1 MNSSL
6 EWGDVLLRLGVAFVT
21 GLVIGLE
28 REQRGRAAGLRT
40 TTLVCVAA
48 AVGALLSH
56 LWFIDT
62 QVAGAFRLD
71 PGRLAAGI
79 LTGMGFLGAGTILRQ
94 GNAVRGLTT
103 AAMLWY
109 VTILGLAYGSG
120 YLALGLIGFGMVLV
134 IVYLLPP
141 VERRVNVERYAA
153 LALRTDLGALSN
165 EEARNRI
172 QSFGLRVMKVELE
185 YDAHNGQQE
194 MRYEV
199 EFTQRKPDE
208 VSSRLLQSLLETP
221 GVRMVRWS

>member
-1 MNSSL
+1 
-6 EWGDVLLRLGVAFVT
+6 
-21 GLVIGLE
+21 
-28 REQRGRAAGLRT
+28 
-40 TTLVCVAA
+40 
-48 AVGALLSH
+48 
-56 LWFIDT
+56 
-62 QVAGAFRLD
+62 
-71 PGRLAAGI
+71 
-79 LTGMGFLGAGTILRQ
+79 MGFLGAGTILRQ

-120 YLALGLIGFGMVLV
+120 YLALGLIGFGMALV
-134 IVYLLPP
+134 IVFLLPRI
-141 VERRVNVERYAA
+141 ECRVNVERYAA

-172 QSFGLRVMKVELE
+172 QSFGLRVLKVELE
-185 YDAHNGQQE
+185 YDARNGQQE